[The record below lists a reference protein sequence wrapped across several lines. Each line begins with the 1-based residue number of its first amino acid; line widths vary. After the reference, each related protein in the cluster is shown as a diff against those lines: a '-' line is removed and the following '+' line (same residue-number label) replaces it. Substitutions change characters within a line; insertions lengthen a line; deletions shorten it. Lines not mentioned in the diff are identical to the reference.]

1 MRLRT
6 SVHKGICLKNYEIEA
21 FIKAFLLFFL
31 LQSLLLITVVWQE
44 YTQQHYQFD
53 EEILSK
59 MTLCSYDLKC
69 DMFELDFLPPPNEK
83 LLQKLYKEGILY
95 SYFSIPT
102 QDDFVMKVMLSK
114 DAYMKQKEILIEE
127 ILLSFVWYVIP
138 IILLSILFALYAMYP
153 LKKALDLNDEF
164 VRDILHDFNT
174 PLSSMVINLKLLK
187 KQFGAE
193 TKLQRIETNIGTM
206 LALEK
211 NLQLFLNQSLL
222 SQERF
227 EVQSIVAQRI
237 SYFKTLYPH
246 ITFTL
251 NHDTLEL
258 QMNRDAFIRILD
270 NLISNAAKYNKT
282 QGSVNITIEGNSLT
296 IEDTGQGIAHVE
308 KVFQRYYK
316 EHERGLGIGLHIVKK
331 LCDELGIIIT
341 IKSVI
346 KKGTIV
352 QLNLTKVMYA

>member
-1 MRLRT
+1 
-6 SVHKGICLKNYEIEA
+6 LKNYEIEA
-21 FIKAFLLFFL
+21 FIKAFLLFLL

-44 YTQQHYQFD
+44 YTQQHHQLD

-69 DMFELDFLPPPNEK
+69 EEFELDFVPIPQEK
-83 LLQKLYKEGILY
+83 LVQKLYKEGLLY
-95 SYFSIPT
+95 SYFIIPT
-102 QDDFVMKVMLSK
+102 QDDFVMKVTLSQ
-114 DAYMKQKEILIEE
+114 DAYIKQKEAIIEE
-127 ILLSFVWYVIP
+127 ILLSFVWYILP
-138 IILLSILFALYAMYP
+138 IILLSILFALYTMYP

-187 KQFGAE
+187 KQFGTE
-193 TKLQRIETNIGTM
+193 TKLQRIETNIETM

-222 SQERF
+222 SQEQF
-227 EVQSIVAQRI
+227 EVHIIVAERI
-237 SYFKTLYPH
+237 GYFRTLYPH
-246 ITFTL
+246 ITFRL
-251 NHDTLEL
+251 NPSSLKL
-258 QMNRDAFIRILD
+258 QMNRDAFVRILD

-282 QGSVNITIEGNSLT
+282 QGSVSITVDRHTLT
-296 IEDTGQGIAHVE
+296 IQDTGHGIAHVE

-341 IKSVI
+341 IESVI
-346 KKGTIV
+346 NKGTTV
-352 QLNLTKVMYA
+352 RLDLTKVIYA